1 MKQIGFLIII
11 IVLIFSSC
19 NQNNKTATT
28 TENKLENIETPNKS
42 NDSEEIQ
49 TLIRKVLNWS
59 DSKNHIELL
68 PVLTDSNDSIYI
80 GFDLDKH
87 KYNLVKM
94 KSTDFFAT
102 EFIENYNQIILTL
115 DKGLRNGEYE
125 QWLVGDLPTFIFA
138 NDYSPWWN
146 GQESFS
152 IEKGTVELIKLD
164 NESGEFNF
172 TCGDKGLGCEG
183 MENYKMRF
191 RVIKENN
198 KWKISY
204 MEGFDFKESTR
215 KDGVL

>member
-1 MKQIGFLIII
+1 MKQFGLLIFIIG
-11 IVLIFSSC
+11 LIFSSC
-19 NQNNKTATT
+19 IQKNTSTT
-28 TENKLENIETPNKS
+28 TAQNKLENIENSDKS
-42 NDSEEIQ
+42 KDTEEIQ
-49 TLIRKVLNWS
+49 KLICQILNWA
-59 DSKNHIELL
+59 DSKNCIELL
-68 PVLTDSNDSIYI
+68 PVVTDSNDSIYI
-80 GFDLDKH
+80 GFDIDKH
-87 KYNLVKM
+87 RLNLEKL
-94 KSTDFFAT
+94 KSTDFFAN
-102 EFIENYNQIILTL
+102 EFIDNYNQIILAL

-152 IEKGTVELIKLD
+152 IEKGAIELIKL
-164 NESGEFNF
+164 EKGKGEFNF
-172 TCGDKGLGCEG
+172 ICGDKSLGCEG

-191 RVIKENN
+191 GVIKENN